1 MTDNKPKDNNNDP
14 KIIKNQDLDKA
25 KTELLKR
32 AMPQNTD
39 TPEKQ
44 ESNNNPENLNGNNKT
59 NSSGSN
65 ATSTNNTSDSGN
77 TDNTG
82 ATNNIEASSG
92 GDGNNSNLPPQNL
105 PSDDSG
111 ADDSSDGFF
120 TGTNF
125 KPGTIVPTN
134 IVDEMKKDYIDYAMS
149 VIVSRALPDV
159 RDGLKPS
166 QRRILVAMSSDLQLW
181 PKGSFRKSAKIV
193 GETVGNYHPHG
204 DQAVYTTMVN
214 MAQDFSMR
222 YPLVHG
228 QGNFGSIDGDS
239 PAQMRYTEAKLTKI
253 AVELLKD
260 LDKGTV
266 SFIPNYD
273 GTRNEP
279 TVLPAAFPNL
289 FANGADGIAVG
300 MATKIPPHN
309 LGELIDAV
317 VYMIDKKNNWKGK
330 AIYNDLRKWRES
342 TEKIPMLLPKEPL
355 DLLESYLHKDNPNFK
370 AQLKNLHRLLKNEET
385 NEKELS
391 EIFENF
397 DQLKKVFEHE
407 QNSEIS
413 LYPKFVSAVTIDELM
428 QFIKGPDF
436 PTGGAIYNKKQIAQ
450 VYETGRGKIVM
461 RGIAKVEED
470 KKGKQ
475 RIVITEIPY
484 QVNKAVLVEQIA
496 KLVQLKKI
504 TGIKDLRDESN
515 KEGIRIVIELKNSA
529 TPKVIINKLYK
540 YTPLQLNYNA
550 NMIAL
555 VYGEPK
561 TLTLKRYLEL
571 YIEHRSTV
579 TIRKLEFE
587 LASSKY
593 KDHILQG
600 LLKAL
605 DFIDEVI
612 KTIRAS
618 KTQEE
623 AKQNLI
629 EKFELTSV
637 QAQAILDMQLR
648 RLAALERQ
656 KIEAE
661 HKELLETIKHH
672 EEYLASEDKILELIK
687 QGLLEIKEKYAD
699 KRKTKVY
706 KGSVE
711 EPEEEDLIAEEL
723 TFITI
728 SDSGYIKRLSLEN
741 YRTQKR
747 GGRGTSGASLKEND
761 YIKHALVA
769 STHDTL
775 LVFTQDGRVYALKVY
790 EIPEYRKNAKGLPI
804 VNLLP
809 ISRDTKVSAVL
820 PLDKQTLK
828 TAKYL
833 TMATAKGMVKRTA
846 LKEYLNIRKNGLN
859 AISLKPG
866 DTLIDVLPTQG
877 DAQLILVTKNGKAIR
892 FTEDQIRATG
902 RNTAGVRG
910 IKLKGD
916 DQVIS
921 MDIVENNRQ
930 LLLTVSNKGYAKM
943 TKLSKFKQQQRGG
956 TGVFAFKVSDKKG
969 YLMAA
974 KVLNPSQVKPKAEE
988 PDKKQLTDEEIKE
1001 QAQAKAQALNPG
1013 EIMLISKKAVVIR
1026 TTLKN
1031 IPILNRQTSGVITMR
1046 VKGDDEVVSV
1056 VV

>member
-1 MTDNKPKDNNNDP
+1 
-14 KIIKNQDLDKA
+14 
-25 KTELLKR
+25 
-32 AMPQNTD
+32 
-39 TPEKQ
+39 
-44 ESNNNPENLNGNNKT
+44 
-59 NSSGSN
+59 
-65 ATSTNNTSDSGN
+65 
-77 TDNTG
+77 
-82 ATNNIEASSG
+82 
-92 GDGNNSNLPPQNL
+92 
-105 PSDDSG
+105 
-111 ADDSSDGFF
+111 
-120 TGTNF
+120 
-125 KPGTIVPTN
+125 
-134 IVDEMKKDYIDYAMS
+134 MKKDYIDYAMS
-149 VIVSRALPDV
+149 VIVARALPDV

-166 QRRILVAMSSDLQLW
+166 QRRILVAMRDLQLW
-181 PKGSFRKSAKIV
+181 PTGSFRKSAKIV
-193 GETVGNYHPHG
+193 GDTTGNYHPHG
-204 DQAVYTTMVN
+204 DQAVYQTLVI

-239 PAQMRYTEAKLTKI
+239 PAQMRYTEAKLSKI

-260 LDKGTV
+260 IDKGTV
-266 SFIPNYD
+266 PFIPNYD
-273 GTRNEP
+273 GTRKEP
-279 TVLPAAFPNL
+279 TVLPSAFPNL

-309 LGELIDAV
+309 LGELIDAIV
-317 VYMIDKKNNWKGK
+317 FMIEQGNTWEGK
-330 AIYNDLRKWRES
+330 AIYNALRKWREAN
-342 TEKIPMLLPKEPL
+342 EKIPMVLEKEPE
-355 DLLESYLHKDNPNFK
+355 DFLENYLHKENDNYGN
-370 AQLKNLHRLLKNEET
+370 QLKILHKILDEPSANLEQIDF
-385 NEKELS
+385 S
-391 EIFENF
+391 IFENAET
-397 DQLKKVFEHE
+397 LKQIFANKKEK
-407 QNSEIS
+407 EIA
-413 LYPKFVSAVTIDELM
+413 LYPKFISNVTVDQLM
-428 QFIKGPDF
+428 EYVKGPDF

-461 RGIAKVEED
+461 RGIVKVEED

-484 QVNKAVLVEQIA
+484 QVNKAILVEQIA

-504 TGIKDLRDESN
+504 TGIRDLRDESN
-515 KEGIRIVIELKNSA
+515 KEGIRIVLELKSSA
-529 TPKVIINKLYK
+529 TPKIIINKLFK

-571 YIEHRSTV
+571 YIEHRTTV
-579 TIRKLEFE
+579 MIRKLEFE
-587 LASSKY
+587 LASAKY
-593 KDHILQG
+593 RDHILQG

-629 EKFELTSV
+629 ERFDLTEV

-661 HKELLETIKHH
+661 HKDLLSTIKHH
-672 EEYLASEDKILELIK
+672 EQYLADPTSILELVK
-687 QGLLEIKEKYAD
+687 QDLLQIKEKYAD
-699 KRKTKVY
+699 KRKTRVY
-706 KGSVE
+706 KGSIE
-711 EPEEEDLIAEEL
+711 EPEEEDLIADTL

-728 SDSGYIKRLSLEN
+728 SDAGYIKRLSLEN

-747 GGRGTSGASLKEND
+747 GGRGTTGASLKEND

-775 LVFTQDGRVYALKVY
+775 LIFTEDGKVYAIKVY
-790 EIPEYRKNAKGLPI
+790 EIPEYHKNAKGLPI

-809 ISRDTKVSAVL
+809 INKDTKISAVL
-820 PLDKQTLK
+820 PLDKETLK
-828 TAKYL
+828 HAKYL
-833 TMATAKGMVKRTA
+833 TMATAKGMIKRTE

-859 AISLKPG
+859 AIALKENDSL
-866 DTLIDVLPTQG
+866 IAVLPTPG
-877 DAQLILVTKNGKAIR
+877 NAQIMLVTADGKAIR
-892 FTEDQIRATG
+892 FPEEQIRVTG

-916 DQVIS
+916 DKVIS
-921 MDIVENNRQ
+921 MAIVENNRQ
-930 LLLTVSNKGYAKM
+930 YLLTVSTKGYAKM
-943 TKLSKFKQQQRGG
+943 TKLSKFKVQQRGG
-956 TGVFAFKVSDKKG
+956 TGIFAFKVSDKKG
-969 YLMAA
+969 KLVSA
-974 KVLNPSQVKPKAEE
+974 QVIGPEKLKPKEQKDANE
-988 PDKKQLTDEEIKE
+988 KATDEEIKA
-1001 QAQAKAQALNPG
+1001 QAQAKAQALALG
-1013 EIMLISKKAVVIR
+1013 EIMLISKNAVVIR

-1031 IPILNRQTSGVITMR
+1031 IPILNRQTSGVIVMKL
-1046 VKGDDEVVSV
+1046 KGDDRVVSV